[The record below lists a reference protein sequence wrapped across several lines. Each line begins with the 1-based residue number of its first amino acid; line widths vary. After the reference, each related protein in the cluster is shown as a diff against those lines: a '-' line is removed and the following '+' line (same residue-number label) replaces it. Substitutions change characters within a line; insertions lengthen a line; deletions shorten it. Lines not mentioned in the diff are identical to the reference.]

1 VSDDNFLSRWSRRK
15 HQVRQGVPLEEPPAP
30 APLAPVPS
38 PAPATSEAQSQPE
51 DAPIPPVESLTPE
64 SDFSPFMRAQVDP
77 GVRTQALKTL
87 FQDPR
92 FNVMDGLDVYIDDYS
107 KPDPLPEGWL
117 EKMSQV
123 ARLGA
128 YEPPKEEPES
138 ERPAAAAAP
147 SEEAAARPEEA
158 IPAQLGEADRVDL
171 AGSAAE
177 QPEPDKPEP
186 RHGDM

>member
-1 VSDDNFLSRWSRRK
+1 
-15 HQVRQGVPLEEPPAP
+15 
-30 APLAPVPS
+30 
-38 PAPATSEAQSQPE
+38 
-51 DAPIPPVESLTPE
+51 
-64 SDFSPFMRAQVDP
+64 
-77 GVRTQALKTL
+77 
-87 FQDPR
+87 
-92 FNVMDGLDVYIDDYS
+92 
-107 KPDPLPEGWL
+107 
-117 EKMSQV
+117 MSQV

-138 ERPAAAAAP
+138 ERPEAAAAP